1 MTVARAGKIR
11 FQLAAGAGAELW
23 VGGRRI
29 GGEGESTTELPVGT
43 HRIVV
48 KLDPKQM
55 PGSVRL
61 ASDDVAFVLN

>member
-1 MTVARAGKIR
+1 MGGKR
-11 FQLAAGAGAELW
+11 
-23 VGGRRI
+23 V
-29 GGEGESTTELPVGT
+29 GGEGESTAELPAGS